1 MSSTPMMAQYKK
13 VKENH
18 KDSILLYRLGD
29 FYETFYEDAPVASKI
44 LGITLTARNREKGE
58 NIPMAGFPYHA
69 AGSYIAKLIEAGY
82 KVAICEQLEEPSGR
96 GIVKREVTK
105 IVTPGTFSEIDFLDS
120 KSSNYIASFCSGVK
134 GASISYLDLTTGE
147 FNTLEITSNNF
158 ERKAFNELFRISPKE
173 IILGTIKNEKL
184 KKEIEDCCNI
194 KHISYSEFQIE
205 KDGENFLKEY
215 FKIVSLR
222 PFNLEDKKYS
232 IVSSASLLKYV
243 SKLQNINSITKVNY
257 IDFQDQMHLDYS
269 SQENLDL
276 IKDKKCSLLTVLDR
290 TKTAMGARLL
300 KKFITAPLINKNEI
314 LKRQEDIQ
322 FFIDNPILR
331 DETSR
336 ILVDVYDVERLLGKI
351 LRREANAR
359 DLTSLKYSLKAYLK
373 LTQIL
378 KDFLSVDNK
387 DLLPT
392 LILLENSIVETTS
405 TSIKDGEIIKPEHNQ
420 ELEELYK
427 ISNKGQDY
435 ILELEAKE
443 REKTGIKGLKIRYN
457 KIFGYY
463 IEVTALN
470 VHLVPK
476 DYIRRQT
483 LSNVERYITLELKEY
498 EDKILGAK
506 EKINILEYEIFKDI
520 LEKVAF
526 NSPMIEN
533 ISRELSY
540 LDIIISLTEVSLKN
554 RYVKPEIVEEK
565 IIHIKEGRHPIVEY
579 LEKSFIP
586 NDLFLSEGEII
597 ILTGPNMSGKSTYMK
612 QVALIILLAQ
622 IGSFVPASYAKIGI
636 VDKIFTRVG
645 ASDDLL
651 TGQSTFMVEM
661 NEVSNILNN
670 ATDKSFIIL
679 DEVGRGTSTFDGIAI
694 AKAMTEYIHNK
705 IGAKTIFATHYHELN
720 VLENSLERVQNYRFE
735 VSEEEDEVIFLKKVV
750 KGSADRSY
758 GIEVAR
764 LAGLPNEVLER
775 SKNLL
780 SDFTFSKV
788 TPQKEKNKDVFN
800 EEKSD
805 EIHQIL
811 ENLEI
816 ENLTPLEAFKRLLEL
831 KEKLLRR

>member
-1 MSSTPMMAQYKK
+1 MSSTPMIAQYKK

-29 FYETFYEDAPVASKI
+29 FYETFYEDAPIASKV

-69 AGSYIAKLIEAGY
+69 AGSYIAKLVEAGY

-105 IVTPGTFSEIDFLDS
+105 IITPGTFSEIDFLDA
-120 KSSNYIASFCSGVK
+120 KSSNYIASFCAGVK

-147 FNTLEITSNNF
+147 FNTVEIISNNF
-158 ERKAFNELFRISPKE
+158 ERKAFNELFRIFPKE

-184 KKEIEDCCNI
+184 KKEIQEHCDI
-194 KHISYSEFQIE
+194 KKISYSEFQIE
-205 KDGENFLKEY
+205 KDAENFLKEY
-215 FKIVSLR
+215 FKIISLK

-232 IVSSASLLKYV
+232 AVSAASLLKYV
-243 SKLQNINSITKVNY
+243 SKLQNVNSITKINY

-290 TKTAMGARLL
+290 TRTAMGARLL
-300 KKFITAPLINKNEI
+300 KRFITSPLINKEEI
-314 LKRQEDIQ
+314 LRRQEDIQ
-322 FFIDNPILR
+322 FFINNPILR
-331 DETSR
+331 DEVSR

-359 DLTSLKYSLKAYLK
+359 DLTSLKYSFKAYLK
-373 LTQIL
+373 LTQ
-378 KDFLSVDNK
+378 
-387 DLLPT
+387 
-392 LILLENSIVETTS
+392 LLENFLNINSNELLPILSLLENAIVETTS
-405 TSIKDGEIIKPEHNQ
+405 TSIKDGEIIKPEYDK

-427 ISNKGQDY
+427 ISTKGQDY

-443 REKTGIKGLKIRYN
+443 REKSGIKGLKIRYN

-463 IEVTALN
+463 IEVSALN
-470 VHLVPK
+470 AHLVPK

-483 LSNVERYITLELKEY
+483 LSNAERYITLELKEY
-498 EDKILGAK
+498 EDKVLGAK
-506 EKINILEYEIFKDI
+506 EKINVLECEIFKDI

-526 NSPMIEN
+526 NFSIIEA
-533 ISRELSY
+533 ISRDLSY
-540 LDIIISLTEVSLKN
+540 LDVIISLTEVSLKN
-554 RYVKPEIVEEK
+554 RYIRPEIVDER

-586 NDLFLSEGEII
+586 NDLSLNEGEII

-622 IGSFVPASYAKIGI
+622 IGCYVPASYAKIGI

-645 ASDDLL
+645 ASDDLS
-651 TGQSTFMVEM
+651 TGQSTFMIEM

-670 ATDKSFIIL
+670 ATSRSFIIL

-720 VLENSLERVQNYRFE
+720 VLEKTLEKVQNYRFE
-735 VSEEEDEVIFLKKVV
+735 VSEEEDRVVFLKKIV

-758 GIEVAR
+758 GVEVAR
-764 LAGLPNEVLER
+764 LAGLPHEVLER
-775 SKNLL
+775 SKELL
-780 SDFTFSKV
+780 SDFSLNKPTFEKV
-788 TPQKEKNKDVFN
+788 IYKDLFN
-800 EEKSD
+800 EEKQD
-805 EIHQIL
+805 EIHKIL
-811 ENLEI
+811 EELNI
-816 ENLTPLEAFKRLLEL
+816 ENLTPLEAFRKLLDL
-831 KEKLLRR
+831 KEKLVRR